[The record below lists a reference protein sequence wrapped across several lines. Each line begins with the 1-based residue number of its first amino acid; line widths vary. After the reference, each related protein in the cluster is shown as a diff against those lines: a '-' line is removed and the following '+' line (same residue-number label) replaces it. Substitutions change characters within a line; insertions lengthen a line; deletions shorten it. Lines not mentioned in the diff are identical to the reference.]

1 MRTNP
6 NDRPSSGELQLQE
19 QPWVDPIRAFW
30 SVKDHPLVA
39 FLDSSY
45 RGFTDSR
52 WSYLC
57 LDPLFV
63 VTVWP
68 ERNTLF
74 SRELGLEIEISD
86 WRSCLLGNLRPGR
99 KLPPNAPPFHGGWIG
114 WFSYELGPQFDVVKT
129 HAPERSEPLA
139 VFCFYDSVDCFDQ
152 GERRRWRARLGSGAS
167 QALESVGDILP
178 VAEETEPLPFVSN
191 TPKDTYRR
199 NVSRSVEYVRAGDVY
214 QVNLTQIFS
223 GPAPA
228 NGPAAYLN
236 LRTASPCP
244 YGAYLDT
251 PAGKLLSSSPEL
263 FIDFEAD
270 THLVTSRP
278 IKGTRRR
285 GADHQED
292 VRLAE
297 ELAASAKDR
306 AENVMIVDL
315 VRNDLGRVCN
325 PGSVETLE
333 LCRRETHPSVF
344 HLVSTVRGT
353 VQAGMNILDIL
364 DASFPGGSIIGAP
377 KIRATEIITELEP
390 GPRGA
395 YTGALGY
402 INIDGSAKLAMGIR
416 IARIMQ
422 DKAWFG
428 AGGGIV
434 ADSSPEDE
442 YQESLIKAGAVM
454 KSLGGF
460 LEE

>member
-1 MRTNP
+1 MKTNT
-6 NDRPSSGELQLQE
+6 DDKPSSSELQLQE

-30 SVKDHPLVA
+30 SVKDQPLVA

-63 VTVWP
+63 LTVWP
-68 ERNTLF
+68 ERNILF
-74 SRELGLEIEISD
+74 SRELGVEIEISD
-86 WRSCLLGNLRPGR
+86 WRSCLLGNLRLGR
-99 KLPPNAPPFHGGWIG
+99 TLPPNAPPFHGGWIG

-129 HAPERSEPLA
+129 HAPDKSEPLA

-152 GERRRWRARLGSGAS
+152 GERRRWRASLGLGAS
-167 QALESVGDILP
+167 NALEQVGGLLP
-178 VAEETEPLPFVSN
+178 VADETELMSFVSN
-191 TPKDTYRR
+191 TSKNTYRS
-199 NVSRSVEYVRAGDVY
+199 NVSRAVEYIRAGDVY

-228 NGPAAYLN
+228 NVPSAYLN
-236 LRTASPCP
+236 LRSASPCP
-244 YGAYLDT
+244 YGAYLNT
-251 PAGKLLSSSPEL
+251 PAGQMLSSSPEL
-263 FIDFEAD
+263 FINFDAD
-270 THLVTSRP
+270 TYLVTSRP

-285 GADHQED
+285 GVDHQED
-292 VRLAE
+292 VQLAE
-297 ELAASAKDR
+297 ELASSAKDR

-315 VRNDLGRVCN
+315 VRNDLGRVCK

-344 HLVSTVRGT
+344 HLVSTIRGT
-353 VQAGMNILDIL
+353 AEKGMSILDIL
-364 DASFPGGSIIGAP
+364 GAAFPGGSIIGAP

-416 IARIMQ
+416 IARILQ
-422 DKAWFG
+422 DRAWFG

-434 ADSSPEDE
+434 ADSDPEDE
-442 YQESLIKAGAVM
+442 YEESLTKARAVM
-454 KSLGGF
+454 RSLGGF
-460 LEE
+460 LTE